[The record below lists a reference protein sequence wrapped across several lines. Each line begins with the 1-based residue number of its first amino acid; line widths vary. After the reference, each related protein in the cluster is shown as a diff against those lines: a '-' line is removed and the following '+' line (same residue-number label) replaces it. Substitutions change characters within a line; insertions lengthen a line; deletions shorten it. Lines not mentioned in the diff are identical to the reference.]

1 MNPSLSSPNKTV
13 LILGAAGRLG
23 LCLVQAFSSAGW
35 QVLAQAR
42 KPLPPKFAALAGV
55 QALHCDAL
63 DREALRIGG
72 QGAQVL
78 INALNPPYTEWD
90 ELLLP
95 LAAAAQD
102 TALALN
108 ALLILPGNV
117 YNFGNQLPALLL
129 EQGRTAEQANTPK
142 AGLRIELEAR
152 MAAAAPQLR
161 SVVLRAGDFFGGPGR
176 GSWFDLALV
185 SRIHKGQVVHPGPL
199 DLPHA
204 WAYLPDLADCF
215 VRVAEHHAEI
225 SGHQRLHFSG
235 HTLEGQVL
243 HQALEQAWGRPLQA
257 SRLPWGLIRLGAPF
271 VASWRAIAEMRYLWQ
286 RPHRLDDREL
296 RELIGEPPHTPLLKA
311 VQDSLQALGINTPT
325 RPAAQEVLA

>member
-1 MNPSLSSPNKTV
+1 MIPRSSPSNKTV

-23 LCLVQAFSSAGW
+23 LCLVQAFSDAGW
-35 QVLAQAR
+35 QVVAQAR
-42 KPLPPKFAALAGV
+42 KPLPASIASLAGV
-55 QALHCDAL
+55 RALHCDAL
-63 DREALRIGG
+63 DRDALRLGG
-72 QGAQVL
+72 QGAQVV
-78 INALNPPYTEWD
+78 INALNPPYTEWHT
-90 ELLLP
+90 LLLP

-117 YNFGNQLPALLL
+117 YNFGKQLPEVLL

-142 AGLRIELEAR
+142 AGLRLELEAR

-176 GSWFDLALV
+176 GSWFDLALA

-204 WAYLPDLADCF
+204 WAYLPDLAACF

-225 SGHQRLHFSG
+225 RGHQRLHFSG

-243 HQALEQAWGRPLQA
+243 HQALEQAWGRALKK
-257 SRLPWGLIRLGAPF
+257 SHLPWGLIRLGSPF

-286 RPHRLDDREL
+286 RPHQLDDREL
-296 RELIGEPPHTPLLKA
+296 RQLIGEPPHTPLLQA
-311 VQDSLQALGINTPT
+311 VLDSLQALGIHTPT
-325 RPAAQEVLA
+325 RPSAKEALA